1 VLTVQ
6 AFSGAV
12 WNAVGHPEVTLR
24 FRLLSTIT
32 NVAGF
37 LIAVLFF
44 RNIVAVAAAFV
55 IRGYLLL
62 PLNIYWMRVYA
73 GVPVRDQLLRLK
85 GVGAA
90 TALMVVAVLG
100 TKFVLAGHVHAAIL
114 LAAEVAVGVL
124 AFGLGLWLVE
134 RSLLRELFTVG
145 LQVVPGGERLAAR
158 AGVKVAKRE
167 SAQAEPATTG
177 PLVGDEAADE

>member
-1 VLTVQ
+1 VQ

-24 FRLLSTIT
+24 FRLVATIT
-32 NVAGF
+32 NVVGF
-37 LIAVLFF
+37 VIAVLLFKT
-44 RNIVAVAAAFV
+44 IVAVAAAFV
-55 IRGYLLL
+55 IRGYVLL

-90 TALMVVAVLG
+90 TALMVAAVLG
-100 TKFVLAGHVHAAIL
+100 TKFVLAGHVHVVIL

-124 AFGLGLWLVE
+124 VFGLGLWLVE
-134 RSLLRELFTVG
+134 RSLLKELFMVG
-145 LQVVPGGERLAAR
+145 LQVVPGGEHLAAH
-158 AGVKVAKRE
+158 AGVKLAKSSAVPTEAVAIE
-167 SAQAEPATTG
+167 IP
-177 PLVGDEAADE
+177 VGDEFGE